1 MQSAAAT
8 RSCSRQLQALSLG
21 VVAARLYSGW
31 PGLVGQAG
39 LPACIS
45 LRARNGLL
53 KWSALYFLVVL
64 VVLVVVLVVLAV
76 VS

>member
-1 MQSAAAT
+1 MSILT
-8 RSCSRQLQALSLG
+8 ISWFWEVPGPEIRILRKISRQNRLEMSGRLQESLKTS
-21 VVAARLYSGW
+21 VF
-31 PGLVGQAG
+31 
-39 LPACIS
+39 
-45 LRARNGLL
+45 RARNGLL